1 MSSLSALASAVLSP
15 YAENGNTGN
24 CYEIFFALDVLRSMG
39 LTDADLDGLAGLL
52 NRIKAANLRTADKID
67 VALTLIRSRPV
78 QAGGCMVAGQAVIGL
93 RNVTQDDN
101 DGGTGDIVLCLA
113 SGRELAVSIFAGKVK
128 RDGAIEKCLSNPT
141 CSRYGCTDTDVA
153 AFKGIAAAAV
163 PEYKKEMT
171 LKYGADEEAWNRK
184 PSAAAVKACSAVA
197 AATAARFNALPAA
210 ERLARFQDLT
220 RCSNGGKPA
229 DMLCV
234 VNPNCKKYALFN
246 IVKSNIGATASGVSV
261 RADQFWLY
269 MTVDGQEVGKTQVKF
284 NNGVY
289 HKGKTSSIISSW
301 NASCYMNKV
310 FTLESTAI

>member
-1 MSSLSALASAVLSP
+1 MSSLSALAKTVLAP
-15 YAENGNTGN
+15 YAKNGNTGN

-39 LTDADLDGLAGLL
+39 LMDADLDGLAGLL
-52 NRIKAANLRTADKID
+52 GQIKAANQRTADKID
-67 VALTLIRSRPV
+67 VALAQIRSRATG
-78 QAGGCMVAGQAVIGL
+78 AGCVVAGQTVVGL

-141 CSRYGCTDTDVA
+141 CSRYGCTEDDLV

-163 PEYKKEMT
+163 PAYKKEMT
-171 LKYGADEEAWNRK
+171 DKYGADEAAWNRK
-184 PSAAAVKACSAVA
+184 PSSAAVKACSAVA

-210 ERLARFQDLT
+210 ERVARFQDLT

-246 IVKSNIGATASGVSV
+246 IIKSNIDGGAVSV

-269 MTVDGQEVGKTQVKF
+269 MTVNGQEVGKTQVKF

-310 FTLESTAI
+310 FTLESTMI